1 MMSKMSQV
9 WQMKPVQM
17 GAKSIAA
24 GSVIAVS
31 LLLFNSATKKM
42 FGRQEGLAVAS
53 LANEMPEDRSM
64 IQMIEDQDPELLDIL
79 ARLLPFRRFAPK
91 AFKDLV
97 VSCFLAL
104 ELRESAYKETPIKA
118 TTSFRIRQAFQKII
132 EDTRLFRA
140 ILELHMPT
148 TLEDFDDVAVDLNA
162 KVEQACTD
170 AIQDT
175 FL

>member
-1 MMSKMSQV
+1 MMSKVAQV

-17 GAKSIAA
+17 GAKSVAA
-24 GSVIAVS
+24 GSVLAVS
-31 LLLFNSATKKM
+31 LLLFNTATKKM

-53 LANEMPEDRSM
+53 LAKEMPEDLPM
-64 IQMIEDQDPELLDIL
+64 LEMIETQDPELLDIL
-79 ARLLPFRRFAPK
+79 ARLLSFRRFAPK

-104 ELRESAYKETPIKA
+104 ELRNEAYKDLPIKA

-140 ILELHMPT
+140 ILETHMPSA
-148 TLEDFDDVAVDLNA
+148 LEDFDDVAVDLNG